1 MMMFELHALPQRMQ
15 NSLPITIAIDWS
27 DNPDCMASVYAR

>member
-27 DNPDCMASVYAR
+27 NPDCMASVYAR